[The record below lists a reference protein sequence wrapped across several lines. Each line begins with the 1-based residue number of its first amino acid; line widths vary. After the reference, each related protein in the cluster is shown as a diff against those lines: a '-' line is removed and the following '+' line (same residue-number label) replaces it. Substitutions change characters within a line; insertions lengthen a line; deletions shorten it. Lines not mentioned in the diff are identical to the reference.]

1 MSVLKLGIIG
11 CGFVGGS
18 VEKGFNID
26 VKRFIVD
33 PKHKDGMLLEE
44 LVNAEPSITF
54 LCVPTPQE
62 ESHQDV
68 DTSIVRETLAKLE
81 ALEYKGIVVVKS
93 TITPYYL
100 TKFKKD
106 FKLKIVY
113 NPEFLRESNAD
124 YDFINPD
131 MQILGGKWRDCE
143 VVEKAYVRHSSV
155 KVVPTFKTDMVTAS
169 MLKYTVNS
177 WLATKVAFFNE
188 LHELFSESGSN
199 SSWEQFTDMLQRD
212 HRMGDSHM
220 QVPGPD
226 GKFGFGGTCF
236 PKDTNALLYYA
247 KLTAKKNPLTILESA
262 VKSNN
267 KRREKS

>member
-18 VEKGFNID
+18 VNKGFNKN
-26 VKRFIVD
+26 VEKYIVD
-33 PKHKDGMLLEE
+33 PKIKDSISLDE
-44 LVNAEPSITF
+44 LISAEPSITF
-54 LCVPTPQE
+54 ICLPTPQQDT
-62 ESHQDV
+62 HQDV
-68 DTSIVRETLAKLE
+68 DISIVREELSKLDI
-81 ALEYKGIVVVKS
+81 LEYKGIVVVKS

-100 TKFKKD
+100 TKFKKE
-106 FKLKIVY
+106 FKLRIVY

-124 YDFINPD
+124 YDFINPE

-155 KVVPTFKTDMVTAS
+155 KVVPTFKTDLITAS
-169 MLKYTVNS
+169 LLKYTVNS

-188 LHELFSESGSN
+188 LHELFLQSGSA
-199 SSWEQFTDMLQRD
+199 SSWEQFTDMLRRDQRI
-212 HRMGDSHM
+212 GDSHM
-220 QVPGPD
+220 QVPGLD
-226 GKFGFGGTCF
+226 GEFGFGGTCF

-247 KLTAKKNPLTILESA
+247 KLTAERNPLTILDSA

-267 KRREKS
+267 KRRLK

>member
-1 MSVLKLGIIG
+1 MSTLRLGIIG

-33 PKHKDGMLLEE
+33 PKHKDGIDLAE
-44 LVNAEPSITF
+44 LVIAEPSITF

-68 DTSIVRETLAKLE
+68 DTSIVRDTLAKLE

-113 NPEFLRESNAD
+113 NPEFLRESSAD

-188 LHELFSESGSN
+188 LHELFEQSGSN
-199 SSWEQFTDMLQRD
+199 CTWEQFTDMLQRD
-212 HRMGDSHM
+212 HRMGGSHM

-226 GKFGFGGTCF
+226 GQFGFGGTCF

-247 KLTAKKNPLTILESA
+247 KLTAEKNPLTILDSA
-262 VKSNN
+262 VKSNS
-267 KRREKS
+267 KRRLKK